1 MEIVPL
7 IVGGIA
13 NGGLYALVALGLALV
28 YKTQGFAN
36 FGHGELYMAGGFIG
50 FTAYDAFHLPYVG
63 AFLCAVFGAALIGVI
78 VERLVVRPVV
88 LAPHASLVMVTV
100 GLSEFMR
107 GLARLPWGDDV
118 RTFPPVLDYDLTLG
132 DVVISSQYL
141 IIVLTV
147 LVLTIVASLFF
158 RFSLLGKRMRATAE
172 KPAGAKHVGINT
184 GKVYAITWAL
194 AAGVGG
200 LAGILAAPMTFLA
213 PDMGLPMLLKGFAA
227 CVLGGFGSI
236 PGAIVGGFAL
246 GLVEMLAGGY
256 VSSSLL
262 DISGFIVIMVVLIA
276 RPQGLFGSTVRQR
289 V

>member
-158 RFSLLGKRMRATAE
+158 RF
-172 KPAGAKHVGINT
+172 
-184 GKVYAITWAL
+184 
-194 AAGVGG
+194 
-200 LAGILAAPMTFLA
+200 
-213 PDMGLPMLLKGFAA
+213 
-227 CVLGGFGSI
+227 
-236 PGAIVGGFAL
+236 
-246 GLVEMLAGGY
+246 
-256 VSSSLL
+256 
-262 DISGFIVIMVVLIA
+262 
-276 RPQGLFGSTVRQR
+276 
-289 V
+289 